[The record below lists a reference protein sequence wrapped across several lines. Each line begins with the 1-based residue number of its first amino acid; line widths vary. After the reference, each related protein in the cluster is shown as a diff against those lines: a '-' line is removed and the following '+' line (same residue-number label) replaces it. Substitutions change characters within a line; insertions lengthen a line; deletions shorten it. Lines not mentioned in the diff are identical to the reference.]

1 MPKVMVLFYG
11 DEGGESMLDAVVAGA
26 KSVRFTEV
34 EIRAIGDESDPLVAK
49 HKRVDPARPTG
60 EADGVVIV
68 ANGAG
73 SSGAGVAQIIAHL
86 SNSERV
92 RDLVLGVAADASV
105 VDRAARTG
113 AIVIVSR
120 ATASHPNASDEARAL
135 GVRVAKVA
143 GWVRHGLGHEAEHQH
158 GHTHSHDDHT
168 PHEHASHDHHDHG
181 KHEHHDYQR

>member
-11 DEGGESMLDAVVAGA
+11 DEGDASILDAVVAGA

-34 EIRAIGDESDPLVAK
+34 EIRAGGDGSDAAVAK

-68 ANGAG
+68 ANGVG
-73 SSGAGVAQIIAHL
+73 SSGAGVAQTIDHL
-86 SNSERV
+86 THSERI

-105 VDRAARTG
+105 VDRVARTG
-113 AIVIVSR
+113 GIVIVNR
-120 ATASHPNASDEARAL
+120 ASHSQPNASDEARAL

-143 GWVRHGLGHEAEHQH
+143 GWVRHGLGHEAEQQH
-158 GHTHSHDDHT
+158 GHSHAHNDHQQHDHT
-168 PHEHASHDHHDHG
+168 PHDHGHRDHHDHQ
-181 KHEHHDYQR
+181 H